1 MDFVVTQEAS
11 GREKEPNEAGRKKQD
26 KERLDLLLLRHA
38 LAESREK
45 AKALIMAG
53 WSAWMWDHRLEGL
66 PIACCKTVRQRFLQL
81 TLGRTS

>member
-38 LAESREK
+38 LAE
-45 AKALIMAG
+45 
-53 WSAWMWDHRLEGL
+53 
-66 PIACCKTVRQRFLQL
+66 
-81 TLGRTS
+81 